1 MFTVTETWKATYPGA
16 VTGFLAI
23 GNVTNPEHLP
33 ALDQQK
39 DQLEEQIRAR
49 FTTIEEL
56 RALDRLQVYRAY
68 YKHFKKTFH
77 IQMQLESIAFKGK
90 SIPRVAALVEA
101 LFMAELKNHL
111 LTSGHDLD
119 VVQLPVSMDIA
130 KGTERFVRINGQEQ
144 QLKAGDMCLW
154 DAQGVI
160 ASVIYGPDERTQ
172 IVPGTRRVLFVV
184 HAPPGIGQEAVG
196 QHLQDIEA
204 YVRLITPE
212 AVTER
217 FQVNGTD

>member
-184 HAPPGIGQEAVG
+184 HAPPGIGQAAVG

>member
-144 QLKAGDMCLW
+144 QLKAADMCLW

>member
-1 MFTVTETWKATYPGA
+1 ME
-16 VTGFLAI
+16 I
-23 GNVTNPEHLP
+23 GNVDNPEHVP
-33 ALDQQK
+33 ALDQRK

-56 RALDRLQVYRAY
+56 RALDWLQAYRAY
-68 YKHFKKTFH
+68 YKCFKKTFH

-101 LFMAELKNHL
+101 MFMAELKNHL

-119 VVQLPVSMDIA
+119 VVQLPASMDIA
-130 KGTERFVRINGQEQ
+130 KGTEWFVRINGQGQ
-144 QLKAGDMCLW
+144 QLKVGDMYLR

-184 HAPPGIGQEAVG
+184 YAPPGIGQGAVQ

-217 FQVNGTD
+217 FQVVATD